1 MSTPQHVSNEIAYDL
16 LQDHLELILN
26 MIERPMSRDELIRR
40 VGSSRVASRLED
52 CGLIRATNEG
62 MQAASS
68 TFQQVRQEGMVA
80 FLERYVL
87 PSLASDPAGEA
98 TLLVNRYL
106 MLGSQRR
113 LSMLRGPVQTFF
125 ERLSEATDEP
135 LQGGSA
141 RMSIL
146 VVGSSRVHAD
156 VAPDERSLRH
166 LRSASELR
174 AAMATR
180 DQAVVSQFDCLAD
193 LNRASNC
200 RRLIDQFLSSFDAT
214 EIEPDRADYHLTV
227 ASHWRMEFDR
237 GAMQ

>member
-1 MSTPQHVSNEIAYDL
+1 MSTPQHVNNEIAYDL
-16 LQDHLELILN
+16 LQDHLELILT

-40 VGSSRVASRLED
+40 VGSPRVASRLVD
-52 CGLIRATNEG
+52 YGLVRATNQG
-62 MQAASS
+62 MQASSS

-87 PSLASDPAGEA
+87 PSLASDPTGET

-106 MLGSQRR
+106 TLGSQRR

-125 ERLSEATDEP
+125 EHLSEATDAP
-135 LQGGSA
+135 LQGESA
-141 RMSIL
+141 RLSVL

-156 VAPDERSLRH
+156 VAPEERSLCH
-166 LRSASELR
+166 LSSASELR
-174 AAMATR
+174 AVAATR

-193 LNRASNC
+193 LNRAANC
-200 RRLIDQFLSSFDAT
+200 RRLIDGFVSSFDAS
-214 EIEPDRADYHLTV
+214 ESEAGRADYHLTV
-227 ASHWRMEFDR
+227 ASHWRKEFDP